1 MTTGRDSFQWTRE
14 CEHSFL
20 KRGDILFE
28 KVNHISRVLDL
39 LFDFLL
45 DASSIIREIFDWP
58 IGGLARIALYR
69 TGALRMAKNYE
80 MFSVLHGSH

>member
-1 MTTGRDSFQWTRE
+1 MTTDRDSFQWTRE
-14 CEHSFL
+14 CAHFQHSYKEEIF
-20 KRGDILFE
+20 LFE
-28 KVNHISRVLDL
+28 KANHISRVLDL

-58 IGGLARIALYR
+58 IDALPHRR
-69 TGALRMAKNYE
+69 TAQSKKNYE